1 MTVLE
6 WLKASTRFT
15 LEDISFEKIARDR
28 HCDLTADAYSV
39 AENVR
44 DLMTADIIFLAVTM
58 SPSSTSSL
66 SQSHNG
72 YQKTIGSEQNFYKS
86 ESVKYAMY
94 IYSSNGEGG
103 KAQILA
109 ESQKKPIKLLPIE
122 DVDSL

>member
-28 HCDLTADAYSV
+28 HCDPTANAYSV
-39 AENVR
+39 AQNVR

-103 KAQILA
+103 KAQMLA

>member
-15 LEDISFEKIARDR
+15 LDDISFEKIACDR
-28 HCDLTADAYSV
+28 ECDPTADAYSISKDI
-39 AENVR
+39 R
-44 DLMTADIIFLAVTM
+44 DLMTADIIFLAVTL

-72 YQKTIGSEQNFYKS
+72 YQQTIGSEQNFYKS

-94 IYSSNGEGG
+94 IYRSHGESG
-103 KAQILA
+103 KADMLA

>member
-1 MTVLE
+1 MTGLE

-15 LEDISFEKIARDR
+15 LEDMSFEKIARDR
-28 HCDLTADAYSV
+28 HCDPTANAYSV
-39 AENVR
+39 AQNVR

-103 KAQILA
+103 KAQMLA

>member
-15 LEDISFEKIARDR
+15 LEDISFEKIALDR
-28 HCDLTADAYSV
+28 HCDPTANAYSV

-103 KAQILA
+103 KAQMLA

>member
-15 LEDISFEKIARDR
+15 LDDISFEKIARDR
-28 HCDLTADAYSV
+28 DCDPEAEAYSISKDI
-39 AENVR
+39 R
-44 DLMTADIIFLAVTM
+44 DLMTADIIFLAVTL

-94 IYSSNGEGG
+94 IYSSHGESG
-103 KAQILA
+103 KADMLA